1 MPALLL
7 SMYIRNTT
15 KRTEFVLCGQKNHGC
30 YTKTRGKI
38 EQNKVKQVDRA
49 FRGSNPRLLQSRT
62 N

>member
-1 MPALLL
+1 MEMNFLNQTNRPKMRLL
-7 SMYIRNTT
+7 S
-15 KRTEFVLCGQKNHGC
+15 QKNHGC

>member
-1 MPALLL
+1 MRLL
-7 SMYIRNTT
+7 S
-15 KRTEFVLCGQKNHGC
+15 QKNHGC

>member
-1 MPALLL
+1 M
-7 SMYIRNTT
+7 
-15 KRTEFVLCGQKNHGC
+15 LCSQKNYGC
-30 YTKTRGKI
+30 YTKIRGKI

>member
-1 MPALLL
+1 MPAPLLNT
-7 SMYIRNTT
+7 YIRNATN
-15 KRTEFVLCGQKNHGC
+15 RTEFILCSQKNYGC
-30 YTKTRGKI
+30 YTKIRGKI